1 MDNALRHRPLRRRT
15 AALVAAV
22 AAMLLATL
30 ASPARA
36 EDPTPAAKALT
47 LATPGVVYISTA
59 ADISIRVDNR
69 ALNELLGERRVDGIS
84 TRMASGTGMV
94 LTGNGYVATA
104 SHVVEFTEDDEDGLK
119 IYGANQLFF
128 DRLEDYFGGFRP
140 GERPD
145 VRYRLSHPVGNELL
159 QGCYD
164 EVICKFTIK
173 PKVTVVAPVQV
184 AGNTR
189 SKGLPARVRASTH
202 PDGSDIAILQVI
214 DATTMAT
221 VPLATTAGELQ
232 SGQSVVALGFP
243 GSAQKILRTGI
254 TEPTSAFGHVSSV
267 RSDGTSQVVQVDMK
281 VEGGFSGGP
290 GLDETGKVIGL
301 LSYTGVENG
310 SRTQVYLR
318 TVDDIRSTLREAG
331 AQPAR
336 GELDT
341 IFAQAMEYYWARH
354 YSAALPLYQKV
365 VNLQDGHLLAK
376 KYLRLAQGKAGGPD
390 DVPLPASS
398 TGDGDGRGLVFWALL
413 AVGALVVVALG
424 LLALGG
430 RRRRR
435 AAPRQGLAPMPSW
448 DDSRPDLDA
457 PGADDL
463 DHDGAPLGDG
473 AAPRGPLDSAVG
485 PTRAMDARDVPTNSQ
500 AAVRTDV
507 LVKDQQAP
515 ARGFCPYCGARLVPE
530 ARFCSGCG
538 QAQ

>member
-1 MDNALRHRPLRRRT
+1 VDNVPRHGLSRRRA
-15 AALVAAV
+15 AALVAGV
-22 AAMLLATL
+22 AAMLLAAL
-30 ASPARA
+30 AFPARA
-36 EDPTPAAKALT
+36 EDPSPAAKALT
-47 LATPGVVYISTA
+47 LTTPGVVYISTA
-59 ADISIRVDNR
+59 ADISIRIDD
-69 ALNELLGERRVDGIS
+69 AMLQELLGAGRADGIS
-84 TRMASGTGMV
+84 TRVSSGTGMV
-94 LTGNGYVATA
+94 VNDKGYVATA
-104 SHVVEFTEDDEDGLK
+104 AHVVEFSEDDEEYLK
-119 IYGANQLFF
+119 VYGANQLFF
-128 DRLEDYFGGFRP
+128 NKLKDFFGGFRP
-140 GERPD
+140 GERPG
-145 VRYRLSHPVGNELL
+145 VRYRMSDPLSNQLL

-164 EVICKFTIK
+164 GDICRFTIK

-189 SKGLPARVRASTH
+189 SKGLPAKVRASTGS
-202 PDGSDIAILQVI
+202 DGSDILILQVI

-221 VPLATTAGELQ
+221 VRLATTAGELQ
-232 SGQSVVALGFP
+232 SGDSVVALGFP

-254 TEPTSAFGHVSSV
+254 TEPTSAFGNVSSV
-267 RSDGTSQVVQVDMK
+267 RSDGTSQVVQVDMD
-281 VEGGFSGGP
+281 VEAGMSGGP
-290 GLDETGKVIGL
+290 ALAESGEVIGL

-331 AQPAR
+331 AQPTR

-376 KYLRLAQGKAGGPD
+376 KHLRLAQQKAGGPD

-398 TGDGDGRGLVFWALL
+398 AGSADSRGLVFWALVVL
-413 AVGALVVVALG
+413 AVLVVAVLV
-424 LLALGG
+424 LLVLA

-435 AAPRQGLAPMPSW
+435 VESGPTLPAIAPYADGY
-448 DDSRPDLDA
+448 SRDGSP
-457 PGADDL
+457 DDL
-463 DHDGAPLGDG
+463 RHDGDVPDDDAIPAPVDL
-473 AAPRGPLDSAVG
+473 RVG
-485 PTRAMDARDVPTNSQ
+485 PALAMDAGDVPSNSH

-507 LVKDQQAP
+507 MVQDQP
-515 ARGFCPYCGARLVPE
+515 VPTRGFCSYCGTRLAPE

>member
-22 AAMLLATL
+22 AAMLLAAL

-47 LATPGVVYISTA
+47 LATPGIVYISTA
-59 ADISIRVDNR
+59 ADISIRVDQPI
-69 ALNELLGERRVDGIS
+69 LNELLGQRRVDGIS
-84 TRMASGTGMV
+84 TRVSSGTGMV
-94 LTGNGYVATA
+94 LTENGYVATA
-104 SHVVEFTEDDEDGLK
+104 SHVVEFSEDDEDALK
-119 IYGANQLFF
+119 VYGANQLFF
-128 DRLEDYFGGFRP
+128 DKLENIFGGYGP
-140 GERPD
+140 EETPD
-145 VRYRLSHPVGNELL
+145 VRYEMSDPLKNALL
-159 QGCYD
+159 QGCYN
-164 EVICKFTIK
+164 EEHCKFTIK

-290 GLDETGKVIGL
+290 GLDDSGKVIGL

-310 SRTQVYLR
+310 SRTGVYLR

-336 GELDT
+336 GELDA

-365 VNLQDGHLLAK
+365 VNLQDGHLLGK
-376 KYLRLAQGKAGGPD
+376 KYLRLAQGRAGGPD
-390 DVPLPASS
+390 DVPLPASTADAS
-398 TGDGDGRGLVFWALL
+398 GRGLVFWALVTL
-413 AVGALVVVALG
+413 GALVVVALA
-424 LLALGG
+424 LLALG

-435 AAPRQGLAPMPSW
+435 RRPAPPQGLAPMPSW
-448 DDSRPDLDA
+448 DDGRPDLDA
-457 PGADDL
+457 PDDL
-463 DHDGAPLGDG
+463 QRDPAPPGDE
-473 AAPRGPLDSAVG
+473 AAPSGPLESGVG

-500 AAVRTDV
+500 APVRTDV
-507 LVKDQQAP
+507 LVQDQQVP
-515 ARGFCPYCGARLVPE
+515 ARGFCPYCGSRLVPE

>member
-1 MDNALRHRPLRRRT
+1 MDNVLRHGLSRRRT
-15 AALVAAV
+15 AALMAGVAAT
-22 AAMLLATL
+22 LLAAL
-30 ASPARA
+30 VGPARA
-36 EDPTPAAKALT
+36 QDPTPAAKALT

-59 ADISIRVDNR
+59 ADISIRVDD
-69 ALNELLGERRVDGIS
+69 ATLQELLGARRVEGIS
-84 TRMASGTGMV
+84 TRVSSGAGMV
-94 LTGNGYVATA
+94 VSENGYLATA
-104 SHVVEFTEDDEDGLK
+104 AHVVEFSEDDEEYLK
-119 IYGANQLFF
+119 VYGTNQLFF
-128 DRLEDYFGGFRP
+128 NKLEDYFGGFGP
-140 GERPD
+140 GERPGI
-145 VRYRLSHPVGNELL
+145 RYRMSHPLSNQLL

-164 EVICKFTIK
+164 EVICKFSIK

-267 RSDGTSQVVQVDMK
+267 RSDGTSQVVQVDMD

-290 GLDETGKVIGL
+290 GLDESGRVIGL

-376 KYLRLAQGKAGGPD
+376 KYLRLAQQKAGGPD

-398 TGDGDGRGLVFWALL
+398 AGSADSRGPAFWALVAL
-413 AVGALVVVALG
+413 GVLVVVALV
-424 LLALGG
+424 LLALAH
-430 RRRRR
+430 RRRR
-435 AAPRQGLAPMPSW
+435 AAPRSAFPAIAPYADS
-448 DDSRPDLDA
+448 DSRPEADL
-457 PGADDL
+457 PDDL
-463 DHDGAPLGDG
+463 RHDGELLEDDAAMRAPVDT
-473 AAPRGPLDSAVG
+473 RVG
-485 PTRAMDARDVPTNSQ
+485 PTLAMDASEVPNNSH

-507 LVKDQQAP
+507 MVQDQQQVP
-515 ARGFCPYCGARLVPE
+515 TRGFCPYCGTRLAPE

>member
-1 MDNALRHRPLRRRT
+1 M
-15 AALVAAV
+15 
-22 AAMLLATL
+22 
-30 ASPARA
+30 S
-36 EDPTPAAKALT
+36 
-47 LATPGVVYISTA
+47 
-59 ADISIRVDNR
+59 
-69 ALNELLGERRVDGIS
+69 
-84 TRMASGTGMV
+84 SGTGMV
-94 LTGNGYVATA
+94 VDHRGFVATA
-104 SHVVEFTEDDEDGLK
+104 SHVVEFSEDDEEYIK
-119 IYGANQLFF
+119 VYGTNQLFF
-128 DRLEDYFGGFRP
+128 NKLKDYFGGFLP
-140 GERPD
+140 GERPN
-145 VRYRLSHPVGNELL
+145 VRYRLSNPLYNQLL
-159 QGCYD
+159 QSCYAG
-164 EVICKFTIK
+164 VICKFTAK
-173 PKVTVVAPVQV
+173 PDVTVVAPVQV

-189 SKGLPARVRASTH
+189 SKGLPARIRASTH

-232 SGQSVVALGFP
+232 SGQSIVALGFP
-243 GSAQKILRTGI
+243 GSAQKILRTGM

-267 RSDGTSQVVQVDMK
+267 RSDGSSQVVQVDMN
-281 VEGGFSGGP
+281 VEGGFSGAP
-290 GLDETGKVIGL
+290 GLDEDGKVIGL

-376 KYLRLAQGKAGGPD
+376 KYLRLAQQKAGGPD
-390 DVPLPASS
+390 DVPLPAPSAGS
-398 TGDGDGRGLVFWALL
+398 ADSRGLVFWALVVL
-413 AVGALVVVALG
+413 AVLVVAVLV
-424 LLALGG
+424 LLVLA

-435 AAPRQGLAPMPSW
+435 AAPRPALPAIAPYA
-448 DDSRPDLDA
+448 DGDSRETGPPDD
-457 PGADDL
+457 PR
-463 DHDGAPLGDG
+463 HDGEVPEDDVAMPATVD
-473 AAPRGPLDSAVG
+473 PRVG
-485 PTRAMDARDVPTNSQ
+485 PTLAMDAGDVPSNSH

-507 LVKDQQAP
+507 MVQDQQVP
-515 ARGFCPYCGARLVPE
+515 TRGFCPYCGTRLSPG